1 MIDKNCFYCNMQIPV
16 LRDPTRAIFHWHLQ
30 GHKDGS
36 EESWESKFDN
46 KFAILE
52 LDPETRGLSNDIK
65 QFISTEVV
73 VSTEDIN
80 KRIDYF
86 LDTQL
91 PYYIASGKVNE
102 RQLPDFIWLV
112 ERIKE
117 TIK

>member
-1 MIDKNCFYCNMQIPV
+1 MQIPV
-16 LRDPTRAIFHWHLQ
+16 LRDPTRSIFHWHLQ

-36 EESWESKFDN
+36 EEGWEEKFEKEFCDRN
-46 KFAILE
+46 IINVLCWKFKLAE
-52 LDPETRGLSNDIK
+52 DPPSPKDIK
-65 QFISTEVV
+65 DFISTEVV

-86 LDTQL
+86 IDTQL
-91 PYYIASGKVNE
+91 PYYVASGKVNE
-102 RQLPDFIWLV
+102 QQLPDFIWLI